1 MGTRTIRIT
10 ATPNATGWVCQVRI
24 EEDGRKVSEHTVEVA
39 TSDVERLAPD
49 GSVEDLVLRS
59 FEFLLEREPP
69 SSILRRF
76 ALTDIER
83 YFPEYPRVIGA

>member
-1 MGTRTIRIT
+1 MHRTIRIT
-10 ATPNATGWVCQVRI
+10 ATPNAGGWTCQVRI
-24 EEDGRKVSEHTVEVA
+24 EEDGRKVSDHTVEVSTA
-39 TSDVERLAPD
+39 DLKRLAPD
-49 GSVEDLVLRS
+49 GSVEELVLRS

-83 YFPEYPRVIGA
+83 YFPDYPNVIRT

>member
-1 MGTRTIRIT
+1 MHRTIRIT
-10 ATPNATGWVCQVRI
+10 ATPNAGGWTCQVRI
-24 EEDGRKVSEHTVEVA
+24 EEDGRKVSDHTVEVSTA
-39 TSDVERLAPD
+39 DLKRLAPD
-49 GSVEDLVLRS
+49 GSVEELVLRS

-83 YFPEYPRVIGA
+83 YFPDYPNVMRV

>member
-1 MGTRTIRIT
+1 M
-10 ATPNATGWVCQVRI
+10 RI
-24 EEDGRKVSEHTVEVA
+24 EEDGRKVSEHTVDVS
-39 TSDVERLAPD
+39 TSDLERLAPD

-76 ALTDIER
+76 ALTEIER
-83 YFPEYPRVIGA
+83 YFPDYPKVIRA